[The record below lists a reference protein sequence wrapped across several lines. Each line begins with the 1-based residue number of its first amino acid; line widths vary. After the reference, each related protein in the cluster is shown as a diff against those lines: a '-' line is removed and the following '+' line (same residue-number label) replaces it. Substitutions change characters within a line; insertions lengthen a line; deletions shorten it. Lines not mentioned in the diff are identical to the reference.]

1 MILRD
6 DRLAYF
12 DYAAYDSTYDT
23 GYSLDSSGLYSTKWY
38 QYAVGS
44 DGMGFVSIGKG
55 PVLGLSFGVKAP
67 DFSGS
72 GVYLNPTGVVNA
84 ASSAPFIA
92 GLAPGELITLYG
104 SGLAASTV
112 VAQALPF
119 PTTLG
124 DVQVSINGR
133 PAPIYYVSPTQ
144 ISVIVP
150 YETEISFAAVQV
162 TNNGAKSNTVT
173 VYMNDAAPGI
183 FSVPPGGLGYA
194 AALHPDYSVVSAA
207 NPAKK
212 GETIQVFLTGLGTV
226 SPAAAAGAAAPVNP
240 LSLTTG
246 QFYVYIDGY
255 DSNTSYV
262 GLAPG
267 LAGLYQINVT
277 VPTTVSS
284 GDVYLDV
291 QADSNAFY
299 TSQVKIP
306 VQ

>member
-1 MILRD
+1 
-6 DRLAYF
+6 
-12 DYAAYDSTYDT
+12 
-23 GYSLDSSGLYSTKWY
+23 
-38 QYAVGS
+38 
-44 DGMGFVSIGKG
+44 MGFVSIGKG

-104 SGLAASTV
+104 SGLAGSTV
-112 VAQALPF
+112 VAPALPF

-124 DVQVSINGR
+124 NVQVSINGR
-133 PAPIYYVSPTQ
+133 PAPIYYVSSTQ

-150 YETEISFAAVQV
+150 YETEISFAQIQV

-173 VYMNDAAPGI
+173 VYMNDAAPGL
-183 FSVPPGGLGYA
+183 FSVDQNGLGYA
-194 AALHPDYSVVSAA
+194 IARHADYSYVTKD

-212 GETIQVFLTGLGTV
+212 GETIVVVLSGLGTV
-226 SPAAAAGAAAPVNP
+226 SPAAPAGAAAPAAEP
-240 LSLTTG
+240 LSRTTG

-255 DSNTSYV
+255 DSTTSYV

-277 VPTTVSS
+277 IPTTVSS